1 MHRLTLLSLL
11 LLCGA
16 AGAATPAPPDARAY
30 IVYPTDGATVRN
42 PVTVVFG
49 LQNMGVAPAG
59 VDRPGT
65 GHHHLIVDAGLPPA
79 GLPIPANEHYRHFGG
94 GQTQTTLELSPGR
107 HTLQLLLGD
116 QNHVPHDPPVVS
128 GRITIYVE

>member
-49 LQNMGVAPAG
+49 LQNMGVAPA
-59 VDRPGT
+59 
-65 GHHHLIVDAGLPPA
+65 A
-79 GLPIPANEHYRHFGG
+79 EHYRHFGG